1 MLIIE
6 SKEFLKPV
14 KWSGLT
20 VGHFDEL
27 SRIFIINKDNV
38 FNAYFEKVRTD
49 PGEPLNVHKYKG
61 HYYHIPYPNKPDL
74 SLSTKI
80 NPICSY

>member
-1 MLIIE
+1 MLLIE
-6 SKEFLKPV
+6 SAQFMVPV

-20 VGHFDEL
+20 GGHFDEL

-38 FNAYFEKVRTD
+38 FNAYFEKVRID
-49 PGEPLNVHKYKG
+49 PREPLNVHKYNG
-61 HYYHIPYPNKPDL
+61 QYFHIPYPNST
-74 SLSTKI
+74 SLLNIKI